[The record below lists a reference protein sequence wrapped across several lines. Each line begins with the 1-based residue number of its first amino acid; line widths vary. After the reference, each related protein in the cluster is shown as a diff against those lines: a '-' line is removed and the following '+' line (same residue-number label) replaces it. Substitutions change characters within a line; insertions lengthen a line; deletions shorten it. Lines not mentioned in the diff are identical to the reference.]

1 MYSRFSIKKN
11 AGDKGIV
18 IVDDVAGGLENSLND
33 ALGGVEEETEETL
46 QNSIEEAKER
56 ANAEIENIK
65 QCQTK
70 LNALKKRK
78 NAMDDINERINALME
93 EKAKLINDK

>member
-11 AGDKGIV
+11 AGDKDIDF
-18 IVDDVAGGLENSLND
+18 VDDVAGGLENSLNG
-33 ALGGVEEETEETL
+33 ALGGVEEET
-46 QNSIEEAKER
+46 K
-56 ANAEIENIK
+56 
-65 QCQTK
+65 K

>member
-11 AGDKGIV
+11 AGDKDID

-65 QCQTK
+65 MR
-70 LNALKKRK
+70 LKKEK
-78 NAMDDINERINALME
+78 MLWMILMRE
-93 EKAKLINDK
+93 

>member
-11 AGDKGIV
+11 AGDKDID

-56 ANAEIENIK
+56 ANAEIENREII
-65 QCQTK
+65 
-70 LNALKKRK
+70 
-78 NAMDDINERINALME
+78 INNMYGFLFIRENFL
-93 EKAKLINDK
+93 LIQFNITHE